1 MVGDYLNGNLYFF
14 KVSANR
20 AALDV
25 TDALIDTP
33 AEMDTYTLGT
43 GFGGIT
49 DIKTGPDGKVY
60 VVSYKTGDI
69 YAIS

>member
-1 MVGDYLNGNLYFF
+1 LVGDHINGNLYFF
-14 KVSANR
+14 KVSSNR
-20 AALDV
+20 ASLDV
-25 TDALIDTP
+25 TDTLIDTP
-33 AEMDTYTLGT
+33 AEMDAYTLGS
-43 GFGGIT
+43 GFGSIT